1 MSVSRIF
8 CWTRGAGDYGCRNEP
23 RRGELLGQRLGSR
36 RSHVSVYK
44 PAEGVSVISPAGN
57 SIPTAWS
64 GTLLH
69 GSLGRDTVVWTSSRR
84 WLRLTVTVSCISEL
98 SRARW
103 LLGYN
108 DGGAD
113 GKHP

>member
-1 MSVSRIF
+1 MPVITGVEMSRE
-8 CWTRGAGDYGCRNEP
+8 AADYQVNGWGHDVPMFRCTSPERV
-23 RRGELLGQRLGSR
+23 LVL
-36 RSHVSVYK
+36 
-44 PAEGVSVISPAGN
+44 SPAGN

-98 SRARW
+98 SRAHW
-103 LLGYN
+103 FLGYN
-108 DGGAD
+108 NRSAD
-113 GKHP
+113 V